1 MFVEF
6 FEVGLIVRKDM
17 TWKLDL
23 SISLFVSG
31 ANENFESFKLQ
42 MTEVKLFNIQNRHSL
57 LFFQLFMEIS
67 WFVNSSLILNVKL
80 SILQLCL
87 NLFYA
92 LFSVS
97 IMHINE
103 VGFIVVWNGRVER
116 LLMELSLTGLTPKRK
131 TQLSY

>member
-1 MFVEF
+1 
-6 FEVGLIVRKDM
+6 
-17 TWKLDL
+17 
-23 SISLFVSG
+23 
-31 ANENFESFKLQ
+31 

-67 WFVNSSLILNVKL
+67 WFVNSSLILDVKL
-80 SILQLCL
+80 SVLELCL

-92 LFSVS
+92 LFGVS

-116 LLMELSLTGLTPKRK
+116 LLMELSLAGLTPKRK

>member
-17 TWKLDL
+17 AWKLDL

-31 ANENFESFKLQ
+31 PNENFESFKLQ

-57 LFFQLFMEIS
+57 LLFQLFMEIS

-80 SILQLCL
+80 SVLQLCL

-92 LFSVS
+92 LFGVS

-116 LLMELSLTGLTPKRK
+116 LLMELSLAGLTPKRK

>member
-1 MFVEF
+1 MFIEF

-31 ANENFESFKLQ
+31 PNENFESFKLQ

-80 SILQLCL
+80 SVLQLCL

-92 LFSVS
+92 LFGVS

-116 LLMELSLTGLTPKRK
+116 LLMELSLAGLTPKRK